1 MLCLLSII
9 SIIGAIVLI
18 IEEKCEEQIPA
29 ENWANEKL
37 YYKDI
42 INGVS
47 HEQRMKNLKNGKY
60 KM

>member
-18 IEEKCEEQIPA
+18 IEEKCEKRIPA

-42 INGVS
+42 IDGVS
-47 HEQRMKNLKNGKY
+47 SKQRMKNLENGKY